1 MRPTTTF
8 FLLASITTA
17 FMASSSAPT
26 PLYALYQAQWGFS
39 AATIAV
45 IFGVYALAVLLALLV
60 AGRLSDHVGRRP
72 VLLVATAAQ
81 AATMLLF
88 VVADGLATLLAAR
101 VVQGLITGAAM
112 GAVGAGLLDLD
123 KQRGSV
129 ANAVAPPIGTASGA
143 MLAGLMVQGLPMPT
157 QLVYLVLAGVF
168 LAQFVGVWRMSETVV
183 PRAGAWAS
191 LRPTMRVP
199 VAARASMMLAIP
211 VLVATWALAGFYAS
225 LAPAVAKGMLGSE
238 SSLLGGLMLFVLGV
252 SASIAILV
260 LHRREPQWLLRV
272 GSGALIAGVF
282 ITIAAMSRHDV
293 VTFFVGSAI
302 AGAGF
307 GAGFQGAI
315 RSVVSVVAPHE
326 RAGVL
331 SVAYIVSYLAM
342 GLPAIIAGSM
352 VTHGAPLL
360 LVARDF
366 GVVVMALAAIALAGS
381 LSVTAPRELWR
392 RRTAE

>member
-8 FLLASITTA
+8 YLLASITTA

-39 AATIAV
+39 AATIGV

-72 VLLVATAAQ
+72 VLLFATAAQ

-88 VVADGLATLLAAR
+88 VAADGLATLLVAR
-101 VVQGLITGAAM
+101 VIQGLITGAAM

-123 KQRGSV
+123 KQRGTV
-129 ANAVAPPIGTASGA
+129 ANAVAPPVGTASGA
-143 MLAGLMVQGLPMPT
+143 MLSGILVQALPMPT
-157 QLVYLVLAGVF
+157 HLVYLVLAGVF
-168 LAQFVGVWRMSETVV
+168 MAQFVGVWRMSETST

-199 VAARASMMLAIP
+199 AAARASMLVAIP

-225 LAPAVAKGMLGSE
+225 LAPAVVKGMLGSE
-238 SSLLGGLMLFVLGV
+238 SPVVGGLMLFVLGV
-252 SASIAILV
+252 SASIAILL

-282 ITIAAMSRHDV
+282 VTIAAMARHDIAL
-293 VTFFVGSAI
+293 FFIGSAV

-307 GAGFQGAI
+307 GAGFQGAV

-342 GLPAIIAGSM
+342 GLPAIIAGSL
-352 VTHGAPLL
+352 VTHGAHLL

-366 GVVVMALAAIALAGS
+366 GIVVMALAAIALAAS
-381 LSVTAPRELWR
+381 LSAVAPRELWR